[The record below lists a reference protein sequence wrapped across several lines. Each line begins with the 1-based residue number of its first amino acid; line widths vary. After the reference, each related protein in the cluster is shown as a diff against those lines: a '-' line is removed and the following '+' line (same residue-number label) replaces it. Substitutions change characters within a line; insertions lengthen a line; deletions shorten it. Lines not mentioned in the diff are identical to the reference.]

1 MTPTAPRK
9 QTPKTTLTPEQRRE
23 RARLLETLVY
33 ETDEG
38 KPIYYAGY
46 QDVLSGN
53 KEPEEI
59 MGSSYLQSA
68 IINTLLRFLYK
79 HPLEGNFT
87 ILSNEIGVQIGRKKW
102 RSCDIAIYEKAR
114 LSGVPMT
121 DKYIAIPPDFVIEI
135 DTKADLSK
143 YQYQH
148 DYFIEKTRQLHAF
161 GVKKIIWIFTKN
173 SPVIWESDSAEAI
186 VIRSGWNHDITLT
199 EGMTFNL
206 EQLVEAD
213 KG

>member
-38 KPIYYAGY
+38 RPIYYAGY

-114 LSGVPMT
+114 LAGVPMT